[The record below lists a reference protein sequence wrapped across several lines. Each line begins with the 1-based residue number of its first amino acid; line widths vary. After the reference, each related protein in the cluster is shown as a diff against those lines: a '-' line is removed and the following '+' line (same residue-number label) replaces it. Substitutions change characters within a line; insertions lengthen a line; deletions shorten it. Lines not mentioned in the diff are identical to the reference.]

1 MAQHQ
6 VEMEQNRLKALI
18 DESEGTKVQ
27 PVVVVRPSFKPRGT
41 YVLPLLF
48 FPLPASFVVC
58 HFLFILSLY
67 IHKIYVRWPL
77 HL

>member
-18 DESEGTKVQ
+18 DETEGTKVQ

-41 YVLPLLF
+41 YVLPLFSSFRL
-48 FPLPASFVVC
+48 PLLICSVTAIFSFIN
-58 HFLFILSLY
+58 FLIL
-67 IHKIYVRWPL
+67 
-77 HL
+77 

>member
-6 VEMEQNRLKALI
+6 VEMEQIRLKALI

-41 YVLPLLF
+41 YVLPLFF
-48 FPLPASFVVC
+48 FPSRL
-58 HFLFILSLY
+58 HFLFVIFFFIFYIFIL
-67 IHKIYVRWPL
+67 
-77 HL
+77 